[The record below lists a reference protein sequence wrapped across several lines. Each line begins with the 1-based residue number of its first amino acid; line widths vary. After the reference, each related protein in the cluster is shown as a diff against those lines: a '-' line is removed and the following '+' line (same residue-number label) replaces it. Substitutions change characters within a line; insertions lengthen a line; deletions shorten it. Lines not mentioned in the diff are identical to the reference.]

1 MKNQRTNQEWQ
12 TLIRQ
17 YHSSGLSA
25 RAWCEKNSIPAN
37 TFYYHMRKLRKT
49 TSRGTDVLSKPAK
62 ELQEI
67 VPLRISDAPLAV
79 PASETGSHTALP
91 GILVHCKGLS
101 VSIPDGASFGSICSV
116 LKALHTLC

>member
-37 TFYYHMRKLRKT
+37 TFYYHMRKLREN
-49 TSRGTDVLSKPAK
+49 TSRGTGVLSKPVK

-79 PASETGSHTALP
+79 PASETGIHTALP
-91 GILVHCKGLS
+91 DILIHCKGIS

-116 LKALHTLC
+116 LKALHALC

>member
-17 YHSSGLSA
+17 YYSSGLSA

-37 TFYYHMRKLRKT
+37 TFYYHMRKLRET

-91 GILVHCKGLS
+91 GILIHCKGIS

-116 LKALHTLC
+116 LKALHALC